1 MRYRTKLGTALIAVA
16 VGTATVVGAGTA
28 DASPA
33 PSSSDVGAA
42 ALVYFNT
49 LVTQP
54 SYKYQYDYEWN
65 KVGTLYAGSNYFK
78 CWRVGTRMR
87 AFGRSSAIWLRTD
100 DDTGNANV
108 YVPDVNLDDYGFAH
122 DVDLLP
128 ECVG

>member
-1 MRYRTKLGTALIAVA
+1 MKKTLTTAAAVMVMSA
-16 VGTATVVGAGTA
+16 ATVTA
-28 DASPA
+28 ASASPA
-33 PSSSDVGAA
+33 PSSDASTA

-54 SYKYQYDYEWN
+54 SYKEPYDYDWN

-78 CWRVGTRMR
+78 CYRVGTRMR

-108 YVPDVNLDDYGFAH
+108 YVPDVNLDDYGFLH

-128 ECVG
+128 ECHG

>member
-1 MRYRTKLGTALIAVA
+1 MGYRKVLGAALAAVA
-16 VGTATVVGAGTA
+16 VTVSGASVA
-28 DASPA
+28 NASPA
-33 PSSSDVGAA
+33 PSPSAA

-49 LVTQP
+49 LVTQT
-54 SYKYQYDYEWN
+54 SYTEPYDYSWN

-78 CWRVGTRMR
+78 CYRVGTRMR

-122 DVDLLP
+122 DTDLLP
-128 ECVG
+128 ECNQL